1 MIKVYQ
7 ANGSTVTPTADARLY
22 EFLSNRT
29 TGVVLGCEVTSL
41 GGLQLR
47 VASGWIFILGRC
59 VEVQEETI
67 SVTPSSYGTKNGRLL
82 LHLDVSAETP
92 GVWETQAQTPLPALT
107 QEDINGS
114 GTIYELPL
122 ATYNVNEIQVSD
134 LVSVP
139 QVALAPVAKLYDATF
154 LLTGWTAATGKAQTG
169 GYAWQ
174 QTVAVEPLES
184 TAPAVTAASEFVSGV
199 MLEPT
204 GNAET
209 DEALTDGMS
218 CINAGYVFSG
228 AGTLTAWVTDKPDVD
243 VPCRYLIRT
252 EVS

>member
-59 VEVQEETI
+59 IEVQEETI
-67 SVTPSSYGTKNGRLL
+67 SATPSSYGTKNGRLL
-82 LHLDVSAETP
+82 LHLDVSAYTP

-114 GTIYELPL
+114 GTVYELPL
-122 ATYNVNEIQVSD
+122 ATYNVNEVQVSS
-134 LVSVP
+134 L
-139 QVALAPVAKLYDATF
+139 QNVAPTALSPVAKLYEATF
-154 LLTGWTAATGKAQTG
+154 DVYGWSAASGAASSAGYSYTQTATIT
-169 GYAWQ
+169 
-174 QTVAVEPLES
+174 PLEDTS
-184 TAPAVTAASEFVSGV
+184 PAVTADSEFASGV

-209 DEALTDGMS
+209 DETLTEGMAF
-218 CINAGYVFSG
+218 INAGYVFSG
-228 AGTLTAWVTDKPDVD
+228 AGTVTAWVSDKPTMDI
-243 VPCRYLIRT
+243 PCRWLIRA
-252 EVS
+252 EV

>member
-59 VEVQEETI
+59 IEVQEET
-67 SVTPSSYGTKNGRLL
+67 VTALPSSGGAVNGRLL
-82 LHLDVSAETP
+82 LRLDVSTDTP
-92 GVWETQAQTPLPALT
+92 GTWVTQAQTPLPALT

-122 ATYNVNEIQVSD
+122 ATYNVNEIQVSG

-139 QVALAPVAKLYDATF
+139 QVALAPVAKLYEATF
-154 LLTGWTAATGKAQTG
+154 DVYGWSSASGSASSAGYNYTQTATIS
-169 GYAWQ
+169 
-174 QTVAVEPLES
+174 PLEETS
-184 TAPAVTAASEFVSGV
+184 PPVTADSEFVSGV

-209 DEALTDGMS
+209 DEALTDGLS